1 MEGQPGPFNFT
12 AGDCSCQHP
21 LSLSCS
27 QLFFCKMH
35 LPRAALPS
43 SPSLPQGFLL
53 LTPLCPLFLFPTS
66 MAAASV
72 QLPNFIL
79 DTKSELFNY
88 FSCLQ
93 LFFLKRTLK
102 FFLYWCVLGHV
113 AHTMTYVELRSQ
125 LIRVS
130 SLTLPCRSSA
140 SNSAL
145 SSGLVSNTFSHWAIS
160 LYMSFWP

>member
-1 MEGQPGPFNFT
+1 M

-21 LSLSCS
+21 LSLSHS

-43 SPSLPQGFLL
+43 SPSLSQWFLL

-66 MAAASV
+66 MAAVSV

-79 DTKSELFNY
+79 GTKSELFNY

-93 LFFLKRTLK
+93 LFFLKCTLK
-102 FFLYWCVLGHV
+102 FFLYWFLVL
-113 AHTMTYVELRSQ
+113 AHTMTYVELRPQ
-125 LIRVS
+125 LVGVS

-145 SSGLVSNTFSHWAIS
+145 SSGLVSNTFSHWVIS